1 MAGQDR
7 QDSGGGRV
15 RTREVMPLR
24 NFIKRINL
32 KKTLL
37 WAGGG
42 FIAYVVLGFLALP
55 PLVKYFAAKALGEK
69 FHRTVAIQEVGI
81 NPLNLSLRVKGFSML
96 EQGSSAPF
104 FAIDELYANLESASL
119 YSGAPVLHA
128 IQVRSPYL
136 RIVRRE
142 DASYNVDDI
151 LAELLKPS
159 EDPPAKYSLNN
170 IQLQGGKV
178 EFDDRPN
185 KVQHAVSDI
194 RLSIPFLS
202 NLAYQADIYVL
213 PDFSARING
222 STLHLTGKMKPFS
235 RNRES
240 AVALELANLDV
251 ARYFEYIP
259 LPQKID
265 VPSAFLDAKLSIA
278 FAQPPEQPPA
288 IALSG
293 TAALRDA
300 VVTLGREQPL
310 ARFSLLAVELLSADL
325 LHRKVRLKSLS
336 LKQPELHLALNE
348 GHEVA
353 ASAGEIRLNGG
364 ELDYAG
370 AAPAWQQPAFDVT
383 ALRLQ
388 RANEKEPFADIA
400 ALALKD
406 IALDLGKRS
415 VTLGEMA
422 SPGGRFVLK
431 RGKDGALDVA
441 ETFSAGPGKA
451 AASAAPQTPFQ
462 FEVRKLSLAGY
473 GVQFT
478 DASRDDPVE
487 LNAENIGIDA
497 ENLSSQKDR
506 QGKLTLALNLNKTGA
521 ISAAGELGINPLATS
536 LALDLK
542 GIKLKPFQPYF
553 TGQLNIIITDGAV
566 SAKGELKLADE
577 GKEALK
583 ASFTG
588 DASLDRL
595 ATIDKLDEE
604 DFLKWDRLNFRRI
617 NVATLPLKV
626 NIAEVALADFYSLL
640 VIHPDGSLNLQQI
653 VKEQKPQTAEKAPA
667 ASAAETPAKPAVAAA
682 DKPRITISRLTLKN
696 GQVDFS
702 DHFIQPNYS
711 AHLTGLG
718 GEVRGL
724 SSDASTLAKVA
735 LKGRVDNQGRLDIT
749 GTVNPL
755 SGNLALDLLANLNDF
770 ELSSLTPYSSKY
782 AGYGIQKGKL
792 SFDVKYRVENRK
804 LTAENHLFLNQL
816 TFGGKVESPSATKLP
831 VMLAVALL
839 KDRNGNID
847 ISLPIAGSLD
857 DPQFSVGGIIIKVIV
872 NLIVKAVT
880 SPFALIGSLFGG
892 GEELAYL
899 EFDYGRAE
907 IPAGGESKLANI
919 AKALHDRPGLKL
931 DIAGQVDPELDREGL
946 KRVMLERK
954 VKTQKFNELQ
964 DKRTDVAAIGQ
975 VRIEPEEY
983 AKYLAKAYRQ
993 EKIPDKPRNLVGL
1006 AKDLPVPEMEKL
1018 MLAHFQVGE
1027 DDLRDLL
1034 NHRALEAKEYLINE
1048 GKVEP
1053 ERVFIVTA
1061 QADKSGQEKEAD
1073 KGKRSRVDF
1082 SLGAR

>member
-1 MAGQDR
+1 
-7 QDSGGGRV
+7 
-15 RTREVMPLR
+15 MPLR
-24 NFIKRINL
+24 NLIKRINL

-42 FIAYVVLGFLALP
+42 FIAFVVLGFLALP
-55 PLVKYFAAKALGEK
+55 PLVKHFAAKALGEK
-69 FHRTVAIQEVGI
+69 FHRTVAIQEVSV
-81 NPLNLSLRVKGFSML
+81 NPLKLSLRVKGFSMS
-96 EQGSSAPF
+96 EQGSSSPF
-104 FAIDELYANLESASL
+104 FVIEELFANLESVSL
-119 YSGAPVLHA
+119 FRGAPVLHA
-128 IQVRSPYL
+128 IQVKSPHL

-178 EFDDRPN
+178 EFEDRPN
-185 KVQHAVSDI
+185 KAQHTVSDMQ
-194 RLSIPFLS
+194 LSIPFLS
-202 NLAYQADIYVL
+202 NLPYQADIYVQ

-222 STLHLTGKMKPFS
+222 STLHLAGKMKPFS
-235 RNRES
+235 KNHES

-259 LPQKID
+259 LQQKIV

-278 FAQPPEQPPA
+278 FVQPPEQPPA
-288 IALSG
+288 ITLSG

-300 VVTLGREQPL
+300 VVMQGREQPL
-310 ARFSLLAVELLSADL
+310 ARFSLLAVDLLAADL
-325 LHRKVRLKSLS
+325 LHKKVRLKSLS
-336 LKQPELHLALNE
+336 LQQPELYLALKE

-353 ASAGEIRLNGG
+353 ASAGEIRLTGG

-370 AAPAWQQPAFDVT
+370 AAPAWLQPALDVT
-383 ALRLQ
+383 ALRVQ
-388 RANEKEPFADIA
+388 RKSEKEAFIDIA
-400 ALALKD
+400 AFALKD

-415 VTLGEMA
+415 VTLGELS
-422 SPGGRFVLK
+422 SPGGNFVLR
-431 RGKDGALDVA
+431 RGKNGAMDVA
-441 ETFSAGPGKA
+441 ETFSAGPDRA
-451 AASAAPQTPFQ
+451 VAQAPFQ

-473 GVQFT
+473 GVQFS
-478 DASRDDPVE
+478 DASMDDPVN
-487 LNAENIGIDA
+487 LNAENIRVDA
-497 ENLSSQKDR
+497 ENLSSQKDL
-506 QGKLTLALNLNKTGA
+506 QGKLMLALNLNKTGA
-521 ISAAGELGINPLATS
+521 ISAAGELGINPLATR

-553 TGQLNIIITDGAV
+553 TEQLNITITDGAA
-566 SAKGELKLADE
+566 SAKGDLKVADE

-583 ASFTG
+583 VSFAG

-604 DFLKWDRLNFRRI
+604 DFLKWNRLNFRRI
-617 NVATLPLKV
+617 NVATLPLRISV
-626 NIAEVALADFYSLL
+626 AEVALADFYSLL
-640 VIHPDGSLNLQQI
+640 IIHPDGSLNLQQI
-653 VKEQKPQTAEKAPA
+653 VKEQKPRTAARAPA
-667 ASAAETPAKPAVAAA
+667 ESATDTPPKPVAATA
-682 DKPRITISRLTLKN
+682 DKPRITIARLTLKN

-718 GEVRGL
+718 GEVKGL
-724 SSDASTLAKVA
+724 SSDASTLAEVA

-749 GTVNPL
+749 GTINPL

-792 SFDVKYRVENRK
+792 SFDVKYRIENRK

-816 TFGGKVESPSATKLP
+816 TFGDKVESPSATKLP

-847 ISLPIAGSLD
+847 ISLPISGSLD

-880 SPFALIGSLFGG
+880 APFALIGSLFGG

-899 EFDYGRAE
+899 EFEYGKAE
-907 IPAGGESKLANI
+907 IPAGGEGKLENL
-919 AKALHDRPGLKL
+919 AKALHGRPGLKL
-931 DIAGQVDPELDREGL
+931 DIAGQADPELDREGL
-946 KRVMLERK
+946 KRAMLERK

-964 DKRTDVAAIGQ
+964 IKGNDVAAIDQ
-975 VRIEPEEY
+975 VRIEPAEY

-993 EKIPDKPRNLVGL
+993 EKIPTKPRNLVGL
-1006 AKDLPVPEMEKL
+1006 AKDLPVADMEKL
-1018 MLAHFQVGE
+1018 MLAHFQVSD
-1027 DDLRDLL
+1027 DDLRDLV
-1034 NHRALEAKEYLINE
+1034 NHRALEAKEYLLNE

-1053 ERVFIVTA
+1053 ERVFIVTT
-1061 QADKSGQEKEAD
+1061 QAGKSGQEKEAD
-1073 KGKRSRVDF
+1073 KGKRSRVNF

>member
-1 MAGQDR
+1 MRMNLLSAMNRSRLQKIL
-7 QDSGGGRV
+7 
-15 RTREVMPLR
+15 LR
-24 NFIKRINL
+24 FGIAVL
-32 KKTLL
+32 AL
-37 WAGGG
+37 WA
-42 FIAYVVLGFLALP
+42 FGFLALP
-55 PLVKYFAAKALGEK
+55 PLVKHFAAKALGEK
-69 FHRTVAIQEVGI
+69 FHRTVAIQEVSI

-96 EQGSSAPF
+96 EPGGSSPF
-104 FAIDELYANLESASL
+104 FAIEELYANLESASL
-119 YSGAPVLHA
+119 FEGAPVLHA
-128 IQVRSPYL
+128 IQVKSPYL

-142 DASYNVDDI
+142 DTSYNVDDI

-170 IQLQGGKV
+170 IQLQGGKI
-178 EFDDRPN
+178 EFDDRP
-185 KVQHAVSDI
+185 KQAQHTVSDI
-194 RLSIPFLS
+194 QLSIPFLS
-202 NLAYQADIYVL
+202 NLAYQAEIYVQ

-222 STLHLTGKMKPFS
+222 STLHLAGKMKPFS
-235 RNRES
+235 KNRES
-240 AVALELANLDV
+240 AVSLELANLNV

-259 LPQKID
+259 LQKKID
-265 VPSAFLDAKLSIA
+265 VPSAYLDAKLSIS
-278 FAQPPEQPPA
+278 FAQPPDQPPA
-288 IALSG
+288 ISLSG

-300 VVTLGREQPL
+300 VIMQDKERPL
-310 ARFSLLAVELLSADL
+310 ARFSLLAVDLQAADL
-325 LHRKVRLKSLS
+325 LHKKIQLKSLS
-336 LKQPELHLALNE
+336 LQQPELHLALNR
-348 GHEVA
+348 GQEVA
-353 ASAGEIRLNGG
+353 ASAREIRLTGG

-370 AAPAWQQPAFDVT
+370 AAPALLQPALNVT
-383 ALRLQ
+383 ALRVQ
-388 RANEKEPFADIA
+388 RTNEKEAFLDIA
-400 ALALKD
+400 AFTLKE

-415 VTLGEMA
+415 VTLGEL
-422 SPGGRFVLK
+422 SSSEGKILLR
-431 RGKDGALDVA
+431 RGKNGAMDVV
-441 ETFSAGPGKA
+441 EMFSAEPDKA
-451 AASAAPQTPFQ
+451 AANKAPQTQTPFQ

-473 GVQFT
+473 GVQFS
-478 DASRDDPVE
+478 DASRDNPVD
-487 LNAENIGIDA
+487 LKAENIRIDA

-506 QGKLTLALNLNKTGA
+506 QGKLTLALNLSKTGA
-521 ISAAGELGINPLATS
+521 IAASGELGINPLVTR

-553 TGQLNIIITDGAV
+553 TEQLNITITDGAA
-566 SAKGELKLADE
+566 SAKGELKVADE
-577 GKEALK
+577 GKGALRV
-583 ASFTG
+583 SFAG

-604 DFLKWDRLNFRRI
+604 DFLKWNRLHFKRI
-617 NVATLPLKV
+617 NVATQPLRI

-640 VIHPDGSLNLQQI
+640 IIHPDGSLNLQQI
-653 VKEQKPQTAEKAPA
+653 VKEQKSETAAKAPA
-667 ASAAETPAKPAVAAA
+667 ASAAATPPKSAVAAA
-682 DKPRITISRLTLKN
+682 EKPRITISKLNLKN

-718 GEVRGL
+718 GEVKGL
-724 SSDASTLAKVA
+724 SSDASTLAEVA

-749 GTVNPL
+749 GTINPL

-792 SFDVKYRVENRK
+792 SFDVKYKVENRK

-816 TFGGKVESPSATKLP
+816 TFGDKVESPNATKLP

-847 ISLPIAGSLD
+847 ISLPISGSLD
-857 DPQFSVGGIIIKVIV
+857 DPQFSVGGIIIKVIM

-880 SPFALIGSLFGG
+880 APFALIGSLFGG

-907 IPAGGESKLANI
+907 IPTGTESKLENI

-946 KRVMLERK
+946 KHAMLERR

-964 DKRTDVAAIGQ
+964 GKDNDVAAIDQ
-975 VRIEPEEY
+975 IKVEPAEY
-983 AKYLAKAYRQ
+983 AKYLVKAYKQ
-993 EKIPDKPRNLVGL
+993 EKIPNKPRNLVGL
-1006 AKDLPVPEMEKL
+1006 AKDLPVADMEKL
-1018 MLAHFQVGE
+1018 MLAHFQVSE
-1027 DDLRDLL
+1027 DDLRDLV

-1053 ERVFIVTA
+1053 ERVFIVTT

-1073 KGKRSRVDF
+1073 KGKRSRVNF
-1082 SLGAR
+1082 SLGTR

>member
-1 MAGQDR
+1 MQKIL
-7 QDSGGGRV
+7 
-15 RTREVMPLR
+15 LR
-24 NFIKRINL
+24 L
-32 KKTLL
+32 GVTVLVL
-37 WAGGG
+37 WA
-42 FIAYVVLGFLALP
+42 FGFLVLP

-69 FHRTVAIQEVGI
+69 FHRTVAIQAVNI
-81 NPLNLSLRVKGFSML
+81 NPLKLSLRVKGFSMS
-96 EQGSSAPF
+96 EQGSKTPF
-104 FAIDELYANLESASL
+104 FAIEELYANLESASL
-119 YSGAPVLHA
+119 FKGAPVLHA
-128 IQVRSPYL
+128 IQVKSPYL

-185 KVQHAVSDI
+185 KVQHTVSDMQ
-194 RLSIPFLS
+194 LSIPFLS
-202 NLAYQADIYVL
+202 NLAYQAEIYVQ
-213 PDFSARING
+213 PDFSAKING
-222 STLHLTGKMKPFS
+222 STLHLAGKMKPFS
-235 RNRES
+235 KNHES
-240 AVALELANLDV
+240 TVALELANLDV

-259 LPQKID
+259 LQQKID
-265 VPSAFLDAKLSIA
+265 VPSAHLDAKLNIT

-288 IALSG
+288 ITLSG

-300 VVTLGREQPL
+300 VVMQGREQAL
-310 ARFSLLAVELLSADL
+310 ARFSLLAVDLLSADL
-325 LHRKVRLKSLS
+325 LHKKVRLKSLS
-336 LKQPELHLALNE
+336 LKQPELNLALNE

-353 ASAGEIRLNGG
+353 ASAGEIRLTGG

-370 AAPAWQQPAFDVT
+370 AAPAWLQPALDVT

-388 RANEKEPFADIA
+388 RTHEKEAFVDLA

-415 VTLGEMA
+415 VVLGEMA
-422 SPGGRFVLK
+422 SPGGKILLK
-431 RGKDGALDVA
+431 RGKNGALDVV
-441 ETFSAGPGKA
+441 ETFSAGPDKA
-451 AASAAPQTPFQ
+451 AAKESPRTQTPFQ

-473 GVQFT
+473 GVQFS
-478 DASRDDPVE
+478 DASRDDPVD
-487 LNAENIGIDA
+487 LNAENISIDA

-521 ISAAGELGINPLATS
+521 VSASGELGINPLLTR
-536 LALDLK
+536 LALDIK

-553 TGQLNIIITDGAV
+553 TDQLNIIITDGAA
-566 SAKGELKLADE
+566 SAKGELKVADE

-583 ASFTG
+583 VTYAG

-604 DFLKWDRLNFRRI
+604 DFLKWNRLNFRRI
-617 NVATLPLKV
+617 NVATLPLRI

-653 VKEQKPQTAEKAPA
+653 VKEQKTRTAAKAQA
-667 ASAAETPAKPAVAAA
+667 ESAADTPPKPAVAAA
-682 DKPRITISRLTLKN
+682 DKPHITIARLSLKN

-711 AHLTGLG
+711 AHLTGVG
-718 GEVRGL
+718 GDVKGL
-724 SSDASTLAKVA
+724 SSDASTLAEVA

-749 GTVNPL
+749 GTINPL

-792 SFDVKYRVENRK
+792 SFDVKYKIENRK

-816 TFGGKVESPSATKLP
+816 TFGDKVESPSATKLP

-847 ISLPIAGSLD
+847 INLPIAGSLD
-857 DPQFSVGGIIIKVIV
+857 DPQFSIGGIIIKVIV

-892 GEELAYL
+892 GEELAYM

-907 IPAGGESKLANI
+907 IPAAGVSKLGNI

-931 DIAGQVDPELDREGL
+931 DISGQVDPELDREGL

-964 DKRTDVAAIGQ
+964 DKRNDLAAIDQ
-975 VRIEPEEY
+975 VKIEPAEY
-983 AKYLAKAYRQ
+983 AKYLARAYKQ
-993 EKIPDKPRNLVGL
+993 EKIPNKPRNLVGL
-1006 AKDLPVPEMEKL
+1006 AKDLPVADMEKL
-1018 MLAHFQVGE
+1018 MLAHFQVDD
-1027 DDLRDLL
+1027 DDLRELV

-1061 QADKSGQEKEAD
+1061 QAAKAGQEKEAD
-1073 KGKRSRVDF
+1073 KGKLGRVNF

>member
-1 MAGQDR
+1 
-7 QDSGGGRV
+7 
-15 RTREVMPLR
+15 MPSHNL
-24 NFIKRINL
+24 IQRINL

-42 FIAYVVLGFLALP
+42 FMAFVVLGFLALP
-55 PLVKYFAAKALGEK
+55 PLVKHFAAQALGEK
-69 FHRTVAIQEVGI
+69 FHRTVAIQELSV
-81 NPLNLSLRVKGFSML
+81 NPLKLSLRVKGFAMS

-104 FAIDELYANLESASL
+104 FAIEELYANLESASL
-119 YSGAPVLHA
+119 FKGAPVLHA
-128 IQVRSPYL
+128 IQVKSPTL
-136 RIVRRE
+136 RVVRRE

-159 EDPPAKYSLNN
+159 EDPPARYSLNN

-178 EFDDRPN
+178 EFDDRPS
-185 KVQHAVSDI
+185 KVQHTVSDI
-194 RLSIPFLS
+194 QLSIPFLS
-202 NLAYQADIYVL
+202 NLPYQAEIYVQ

-222 STLHLTGKMKPFS
+222 STLHLAGKMKPFGK
-235 RNRES
+235 NHES

-251 ARYFEYIP
+251 ARFFEYIP
-259 LPQKID
+259 LQRKIT
-265 VPSAFLDAKLSIA
+265 VPSAYLDAKLSIT

-288 IALSG
+288 ITLSG

-300 VVTLGREQPL
+300 VVKQGGAQPL
-310 ARFSLLAVELLSADL
+310 ARFSLLAVDLLSADL
-325 LHRKVRLKSLS
+325 LHKKVRLKSLS
-336 LKQPELHLALNE
+336 LQQPELHLALNE

-370 AAPAWQQPAFDVT
+370 AAPVLLQPALDVT

-388 RANEKEPFADIA
+388 RANETEAFIDITA
-400 ALALKD
+400 FALKD

-415 VTLGEMA
+415 VTLGELS
-422 SPGGRFVLK
+422 SPGGRIVLR
-431 RGKDGALDVA
+431 RGKNGALDMI

-451 AASAAPQTPFQ
+451 AANEAPQTQTPFQ
-462 FEVRKLSLAGY
+462 FEVRKLALAGY
-473 GVQFT
+473 GVEFS
-478 DASRDDPVE
+478 DASRDDPAA
-487 LNAENIGIDA
+487 LNAENIGIAA
-497 ENLSSQKDR
+497 ENLSGQKER
-506 QGKLTLALNLNKTGA
+506 QAKLTLALNLNKTGA
-521 ISAAGELGINPLATS
+521 VSAAGELGINPLATS

-553 TGQLNIIITDGAV
+553 TEQLNITITDGAA
-566 SAKGELKLADE
+566 SAKGELKVADE

-583 ASFTG
+583 VSFAG

-604 DFLKWDRLNFRRI
+604 DFLKWNRLNFRRI
-617 NVATLPLKV
+617 NVATLPLRIS
-626 NIAEVALADFYSLL
+626 IAEVALADFYSLL

-653 VKEQKPQTAEKAPA
+653 VKEQKPAAAAKAPA
-667 ASAAETPAKPAVAAA
+667 ETLPKPAVAAA
-682 DKPRITISRLTLKN
+682 DKPRITIAKLSLKN

-718 GEVRGL
+718 GEVKGL
-724 SSDASTLAKVA
+724 SSDASTLAEVA

-749 GTVNPL
+749 GTINPL

-792 SFDVKYRVENRK
+792 SFDVKYRIENRK

-816 TFGGKVESPSATKLP
+816 TFGDKVESPSATKLP

-880 SPFALIGSLFGG
+880 APFALIGSLFGG

-907 IPAGGESKLANI
+907 IPAAGESKLGNI

-931 DIAGQVDPELDREGL
+931 DIAGQVDPEPDREGL

-954 VKTQKFNELQ
+954 VKTQKFNEQQ
-964 DKRTDVAAIGQ
+964 DKRNDLAAIDQ
-975 VRIEPEEY
+975 VRIEPADY

-993 EKIPDKPRNLVGL
+993 EKIPNKPRNLVGL
-1006 AKDLPVPEMEKL
+1006 AKDLPVADMEKL
-1018 MLAHFQVGE
+1018 MLAHFQVND
-1027 DDLRDLL
+1027 DDLRDLA

-1061 QADKSGQEKEAD
+1061 QAGKSGQEKEAD
-1073 KGKRSRVDF
+1073 KGKRSRVNF